1 MQQPPPLPVV
11 LKETFARRA
20 AAVLPP
26 RVIAT
31 IARQENSGE
40 VLVKLIQ
47 LAIVGLWTTLY
58 LVAPRT
64 DTGTAFSPVP
74 YALAGYMAINIVGL
88 FWAMRRGLPNWA
100 VYINI
105 VLDIAV
111 LTLLIWSFHIQYRQ
125 PPSFYLKAPTLLYIF
140 IFIALRALRFQ
151 PRFVIVAGLTAAA
164 GWLALT
170 GYAVLEEP
178 HGMMITHNYV
188 TYMTSNSVLIGA
200 EVDKIIS
207 ILMVTVILALAVKRG
222 SDLLVTAVSEQAAA
236 RDLSRFFDTEV
247 AERIRSSD
255 TAAMAGEGVRREA
268 AILFVDIRGFTP
280 MAAQLDAAEAVAI
293 LTAYERRVV
302 AIIKA
307 HGGTIDKFLG
317 DGIMASFG
325 AAADEPL
332 YAADALRSVDAL
344 MAEAD
349 GWRKDPLLSRI
360 AGGRVNAAVA
370 SGEVL
375 FCTLGGENRLEY
387 TTIGAAVNLA
397 AKLEKHNKAMRTRAL
412 SDAATFA
419 KALEQGYEPMHE
431 TRRERQRLEAVS
443 QDVDLVVLHE
453 VA

>member
-1 MQQPPPLPVV
+1 MEQPPPLPVV
-11 LKETFARRA
+11 IREAFARRMA
-20 AAVLPP
+20 MALPP
-26 RVIAT
+26 RVLAAIR
-31 IARQENSGE
+31 RQENSAE
-40 VLVKLIQ
+40 ILVKLIQ
-47 LAIVGLWTTLY
+47 LTVVGLWTVLY

-74 YALAGYMAINIVGL
+74 YALGGYMALNIIGL
-88 FWAMRRGLPNWA
+88 FWALRRGLPNWA
-100 VYINI
+100 VYVNI

-111 LTLLIWSFHIQYRQ
+111 LTVLIWSFHVQYRQ

-170 GYAVLEEP
+170 GYAVIEEP
-178 HGMMITHNYV
+178 HGMMVTHNFV

-207 ILMVTVILALAVKRG
+207 ILMVTVILALALKRAN
-222 SDLLVTAVSEQAAA
+222 DLLVTAVSEGAAA

-247 AERIRSSD
+247 AERIRSSHT
-255 TAAMAGEGVRREA
+255 TAVAGEGVRREA
-268 AILFVDIRGFTP
+268 AIVFVDIRGFTP
-280 MAAQLDAAEAVAI
+280 MAAELDGGEVVAL

-302 AIIKA
+302 ALIQA

-317 DGIMASFG
+317 DGIMATFG
-325 AAADEPL
+325 AVADEPA
-332 YAADALRSVDAL
+332 YAADALRAVDAL

-349 GWRKDPLLSRI
+349 GWRDDHLLSRI
-360 AGGRVNAAVA
+360 AGERVNAAVA

-387 TTIGAAVNLA
+387 TAIGAAVNLA
-397 AKLEKHNKAMRTRAL
+397 AKLEKHNKAMRSRAL
-412 SDAATFA
+412 TDGETFA
-419 KALEQGYEPMHE
+419 RALAQGYQPMHAP
-431 TRRERQRLEAVS
+431 RRERQHLEAVG
-443 QDVDLVVLHE
+443 DEVDLVVLHE
-453 VA
+453 LA